1 MRKSK
6 SGDRKPGAP
15 RAWERFQIGPN
26 SHPRKV
32 ARWLAR
38 GGGSPHKIRFAAGYL
53 HSAARR
59 RAMA

>member
-6 SGDRKPGAP
+6 SGDRKAP
-15 RAWERFQIGPN
+15 PPRLFGKFEIGPN

-38 GGGSPHKIRFAAGYL
+38 GGGSPYRVKNPAGYL

-59 RAMA
+59 RAMV

>member
-1 MRKSK
+1 MQKSK
-6 SGDRKPGAP
+6 SGDRKRPP
-15 RAWERFQIGPN
+15 ERDYFKFQIGPN

-38 GGGSPHKIRFAAGYL
+38 GGGSPHKIRFATGYL